1 MGGWVGGCVRGRVR
15 VRVHLRVR
23 VRACVCACAGARGCG
38 AVRVCHLVARPHLQP
53 RRAAR
58 RLGQEILLLLDVRL
72 PVVEQ
77 LARRRHLRGRV
88 GRVRRVGQGRGG

>member
-1 MGGWVGGCVRGRVR
+1 MRVR
-15 VRVHLRVR
+15 AHLRVR
-23 VRACVCACAGARGCG
+23 VCACVCACASARG
-38 AVRVCHLVARPHLQP
+38 VRVCHLVAWPHLQP

-88 GRVRRVGQGRGG
+88 GRMRRVGQGRGG